1 MTKTGC
7 ESNLNH
13 MRPSLFVSLLGFLLV
28 LVSAASAQGL
38 PARGEWKTDLS
49 KASIDLADLHA
60 GGPPKDG
67 IPAIR
72 EPKFVSVGDARSW
85 VADKEPVMVVE
96 AGGEVRIYPIQ
107 ILIWHE
113 MVNDVIGDLS
123 VLVSYCP
130 LCNSAIVFDRTIDG
144 KVYDFGVSGMLRH
157 SDMIMFDRQTDSLW
171 QQLTGEAVVGEL
183 LGKRLWI
190 VSSQMVNFGSA
201 RASYPQAQV
210 LSKDTGFQRAY
221 GSSPYAGYDM
231 GGRTMFP
238 VPYQSDGQARALD
251 RLVTIQ
257 SEDGA
262 KAHLLADMRKARVRA
277 DKIGETRYV
286 VFTEPTATSP
296 LDQRTIADSRGV
308 GSVGVFSPIVD
319 GRELKFR
326 KRGEKIVDR
335 ETGSEWSIF
344 GKAVAGELE
353 GTQLEPINHGV
364 FYAFAW
370 LSFYPDT
377 RVVGGGGTP
386 GANVGRG
393 AAPGIGSRPTPG
405 SISGIDR

>member
-1 MTKTGC
+1 MTCATRLSRC
-7 ESNLNH
+7 SPIPE
-13 MRPSLFVSLLGFLLV
+13 RPLALF
-28 LVSAASAQGL
+28 
-38 PARGEWKTDLS
+38 
-49 KASIDLADLHA
+49 
-60 GGPPKDG
+60 
-67 IPAIR
+67 AIER
-72 EPKFVSVGDARSW
+72 R
-85 VADKEPVMVVE
+85 
-96 AGGEVRIYPIQ
+96 
-107 ILIWHE
+107 
-113 MVNDVIGDLS
+113 
-123 VLVSYCP
+123 
-130 LCNSAIVFDRTIDG
+130 
-144 KVYDFGVSGMLRH
+144 
-157 SDMIMFDRQTDSLW
+157 
-171 QQLTGEAVVGEL
+171 
-183 LGKRLWI
+183 
-190 VSSQMVNFGSA
+190 
-201 RASYPQAQV
+201 SYPQAQV
-210 LSKDTGFQRAY
+210 LSKETGFQRAY

-238 VPYQSDGQARALD
+238 VPYLGNGQARALD

-286 VFTEPTATSP
+286 VFAEPTATSP

-326 KRGEKIVDR
+326 KRGAKIVDR

-370 LSFYPDT
+370 LSFYPET

-386 GANVGRG
+386 GLDFGQG
-393 AAPGIGSRPTPG
+393 AAPGIGSRPPIG